1 VNGVM
6 LWTPSPGV
14 HTLALADSMGRRLD
28 TATFR
33 VRGGTEAR
41 LRGFE
46 K

>member
-1 VNGVM
+1 M

-14 HTLALADSMGRRLD
+14 HTLALADSMGRPLD

-33 VRGGTEAR
+33 VRGTEGIG
-41 LRGFE
+41 LRGLG